1 MAPFPAERYIG
12 SYVRDDRSVWIQELN
27 LEPEQ
32 RAALRDFLEWNALDE
47 NKYYG
52 YDYYRDNCSTRVR
65 DALDRVLGGAIRRA
79 TDSIATGTTYR
90 SHTRRLLAP
99 SPLAYTGTQLALG
112 SPTDGELS
120 LWQAM
125 FVPMEMQRAL
135 RDIQVAAPGGGT
147 RPLVTA
153 ERTLHVSGT
162 FTERADP
169 PATWWMYYLLIGVL
183 VGGAFV
189 AGARSERPWARRAFA
204 GLAAVWCTVIGV
216 LGLIMTG
223 LWALTAHQATY
234 RNENLL
240 QANLLVLPLAFLVP
254 RLAAGS
260 RWAVRPAVVLASV
273 VAALSLLG
281 AVLQVLPGLDQVN
294 AEPIA
299 MLLPANAG
307 LCIAVLL
314 LARRAVVGD
323 QSVRTSPSAAA
334 ITSRPGASSAA

>member
-1 MAPFPAERYIG
+1 
-12 SYVRDDRSVWIQELN
+12 
-27 LEPEQ
+27 
-32 RAALRDFLEWNALDE
+32 
-47 NKYYG
+47 
-52 YDYYRDNCSTRVR
+52 
-65 DALDRVLGGAIRRA
+65 
-79 TDSIATGTTYR
+79 
-90 SHTRRLLAP
+90 
-99 SPLAYTGTQLALG
+99 
-112 SPTDGELS
+112 
-120 LWQAM
+120 
-125 FVPMEMQRAL
+125 
-135 RDIQVAAPGGGT
+135 
-147 RPLVTA
+147 
-153 ERTLHVSGT
+153 
-162 FTERADP
+162 
-169 PATWWMYYLLIGVL
+169 
-183 VGGAFV
+183 
-189 AGARSERPWARRAFA
+189 
-204 GLAAVWCTVIGV
+204 
-216 LGLIMTG
+216 MTG

-260 RWAVRPAVVLASV
+260 RWAVRPALVLASV